1 MFIFISYTAFLCL
14 TLFVKGQRNGDF
26 PFVEIE
32 DSTVNFNNTTTKSF
46 TTKVLILHLSN
57 DTLIGLNEEIIRS
70 ITEFYQDLNTL
81 QGFITVSNLEI
92 EPITDDETLL
102 IYMVTYNYAK
112 LLSSAGGNVKF
123 LNEVGTVSA
132 VKNGFEKQFFF
143 SRSDR
148 TVSRDNFTFTGDS
161 LCARVGCDGN
171 YVTCTESTN
180 GVTTSCSSSCK
191 QNFCINGGWCHHA
204 DGNLPPT
211 CTCQNN
217 FDTWYI
223 GERCELF
230 VQLWM
235 FVIFIVVIIL
245 AIIIII
251 VTTCVF
257 SYKLDKKKFEVKF
270 DKAFQKN
277 ENKLS
282 LPSVLVENANKL
294 TVKDVSS
301 VRSNSNKSSLRY
313 VEGPTNTLHT
323 KENSV
328 QRNSFDHLQNAY
340 TFPNKEG
347 SNSNLLLRTNSISS
361 DNTNTERSLPS
372 KNDITST
379 LSSNYESEI
388 NDYDQKFHEIA
399 KSISKE

>member
-1 MFIFISYTAFLCL
+1 MLIFISYTALLCL

-32 DSTVNFNNTTTKSF
+32 DSTVNFDSTTTKSF

-57 DTLIGLNEEIIRS
+57 DSLIGLNEEIMRS
-70 ITEFYQDLNTL
+70 ITEFYQDSNKL
-81 QGFITVSNLEI
+81 QGFLTVLNLEI
-92 EPITDDETLL
+92 EPTTDDKTLL
-102 IYMVTYNYAK
+102 TYMVTYNYAN
-112 LLSSAGGNVKF
+112 LLSSADGNINF
-123 LNEVGTVSA
+123 LNEVGTASA
-132 VKNGFEKQFFF
+132 VKSGLEKQNFF
-143 SRSDR
+143 SQSER

-171 YVTCTESTN
+171 FVTCTESTN
-180 GVTTSCSSSCK
+180 GVTTYCSSSCK
-191 QNFCINGGWCHHA
+191 QNFCINGGWCHHT

-211 CTCQNN
+211 CSCQNT

-235 FVIFIVVIIL
+235 FIIFIVVIIL

-251 VTTCVF
+251 VTSCVF

-270 DKAFQKN
+270 DEAFQKN
-277 ENKLS
+277 EYKLS
-282 LPSVLVENANKL
+282 LPSTLVENTNKL
-294 TVKDVSS
+294 TVKDISP

-313 VEGPTNTLHT
+313 VVRPTNALYT

-328 QRNSFDHLQNAY
+328 QSNSFDDLQNAY
-340 TFPNKEG
+340 TIPNKEG

-361 DNTNTERSLPS
+361 DNTNTARSLS
-372 KNDITST
+372 FKNDITST

-388 NDYDQKFHEIA
+388 LDYDQKFHEIA
-399 KSISKE
+399 KSSSKE